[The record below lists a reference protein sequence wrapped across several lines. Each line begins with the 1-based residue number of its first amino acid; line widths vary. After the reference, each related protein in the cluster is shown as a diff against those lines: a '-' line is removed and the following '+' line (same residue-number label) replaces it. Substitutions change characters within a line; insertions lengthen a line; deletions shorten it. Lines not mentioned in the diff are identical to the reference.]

1 MVGEHLK
8 RAEGGPARASGVLRR
23 ANVGISNHIT
33 HEKWVPQKSKVSVA
47 MAINHGL
54 GDPKAMERS
63 AADGKPV
70 NIPARLTYSMG

>member
-1 MVGEHLK
+1 M
-8 RAEGGPARASGVLRR
+8 RTSGVLRR
-23 ANVGISNHIT
+23 ENVGISNHKSN
-33 HEKWVPQKSKVSVA
+33 EKFDPRKSKVSVA

-70 NIPARLTYSMG
+70 NIPARKYNSME